1 MKSPFAILIAVVVLL
16 GIGIGVAAIIF
27 VGPTNRDDDADTIPI
42 ASESD
47 LPTPSTRNEAA
58 RAQTDTAEK
67 QSAVV
72 VVSTSVTT
80 EDISSDELPSEIQ
93 ERVESVEAQVVVTVE
108 TSGEA
113 SGRGGFGGGSGFG
126 GGGGG
131 PNVQAIQ
138 EAMESNPEIQELIQK
153 AQSGSMSQED
163 QARLRE
169 LMQEALADAG
179 IEAPGGRQG
188 GGGFGA
194 PPIQGT
200 ISAISGSTLT
210 INHNDDSGVSTDVD
224 ITDNT
229 NISVISQLTPA
240 DLTEGANVAGTVQR
254 GEGGRIFIVNLAV
267 LPEQQEQG
275 FGGGF
280 RGLFGGAPQGANDAT
295 NLSSING
302 TIAEVNDQTISVE
315 TTQGA
320 LRLTANEDSNIVAT
334 SSGSLSDITEG
345 MAAIA
350 FGGNQPVIPA
360 QAGTPIQP
368 SNLIAGP
375 ESLLQSDATPRTRGQ
390 RAQGNQDE

>member
-27 VGPTNRDDDADTIPI
+27 VGPTNRDDDADTIQI

-93 ERVESVEAQVVVTVE
+93 ERVESGEAQVVVTVE
-108 TSGEA
+108 TSSA
-113 SGRGGFGGGSGFG
+113 VSGRGGFGGGAGFG

-153 AQSGSMSQED
+153 AQSGNISQED

-188 GGGFGA
+188 GGFGA

-200 ISAISGSTLT
+200 ISTISGSTLT
-210 INHNDDSGVSTDVD
+210 IDHNDDSGLSTDVD

-229 NISVISQLTPA
+229 NISVISQLNPA
-240 DLTEGANVAGTVQR
+240 DLTEDANVAGTVQR
-254 GEGGRIFIVNLAV
+254 GEGGRIFIINLAV
-267 LPEQQEQG
+267 VPEQPSTAQG
-275 FGGGF
+275 FGRGF
-280 RGLFGGAPQGANDAT
+280 LAPRGLFGPNNDTT
-295 NLSSING
+295 NFSNIDG
-302 TIAEVNDQTISVE
+302 IIAEVNDQTISVE
-315 TTQGA
+315 TTQGT
-320 LRLTANEDSNIVAT
+320 LRLTANEDSNIISANPGT
-334 SSGSLSDITEG
+334 IADITEG

-350 FGGNQPVIPA
+350 FGGSLP
-360 QAGTPIQP
+360 T
-368 SNLIAGP
+368 NLIIGP
-375 ESLLQSDATPRTRGQ
+375 EFILQ
-390 RAQGNQDE
+390 